1 LTKAGQRWLGGLPL
15 SLSARAQV
23 DVYLRLLAALEAEKR
38 QLEAELR
45 DFARSDRRC
54 QALETIYGVGP
65 IIACHL
71 LAELGDLPPLPPRP
85 TADPPR
91 RPRPGRL
98 GVRGDPPSRPTC

>member
-65 IIACHL
+65 LIARVSDFLCKRVR
-71 LAELGDLPPLPPRP
+71 AVDLRS
-85 TADPPR
+85 
-91 RPRPGRL
+91 GF
-98 GVRGDPPSRPTC
+98 